1 MPQGFYYQKYFGPD
15 TYPPLAGRSPSPSSQ
30 LLFLQL
36 SSLDVVVGVVLPAAV
51 VQRVGRLVAPLPQQP
66 RDPNL
71 LRVPLVRPVVS
82 PQHDLQ
88 MKSKS
93 DDK

>member
-1 MPQGFYYQKYFGPD
+1 MPHGFFYRKYLDPD
-15 TYPPLAGRSPSPSSQ
+15 TYPPLAGRSPSSK

-36 SSLDVVVGVVLPAAV
+36 SALDVVGVVLPAAV

-66 RDPNL
+66 RDPHL
-71 LRVPLVRPVVS
+71 LRVPLVSPVVS

-88 MKSKS
+88 ETKS